1 MKNQTERGPGWDL
14 SGSVSGGKKWPNKA
28 WQQQRIEASLR
39 FDHEPIIALDNSK
52 RVLYL
57 VRTVSMAA
65 ELGMSLSMALG
76 ASMDM
81 VRWFDR
87 LLMQGTIE
95 ALRVD
100 PQATLGCS
108 VSGTSAVDDIWWDPV
123 FQLLEREP
131 GVAERLV
138 VEFAEAAPLDVK
150 AGREFV
156 WRLKWCGCRVAIKE
170 FGIRYGVQSAMA
182 VGEPDFIKLDRTLVC
197 AARQSEHGKRRLSN
211 IVRLASEQASTVII
225 ETMDADQDAGLALE
239 AGVHWAQFRSVQE
252 A

>member
-1 MKNQTERGPGWDL
+1 MRNQTERGLVWGICD
-14 SGSVSGGKKWPNKA
+14 SAFDAKKCLNKA
-28 WQQQRIEASLR
+28 WLQQRIEASLLIA
-39 FDHEPIIALDNSK
+39 HEPIISLDNSK

-57 VRTVSMAA
+57 VRTVGVAA
-65 ELGMSLSMALG
+65 ELGVPLSTALG

-95 ALRVD
+95 TLRVD
-100 PQATLGCS
+100 PQATLGCG
-108 VSGTSAVDDIWWDPV
+108 VSGASAVDDIWWDPV

-131 GVAERLV
+131 GVAQRLV

-150 AGREFV
+150 ASREFV

-182 VGEPDFIKLDRTLVC
+182 VGEPDFIKLDRSLVC
-197 AARQSEHGKRRLSN
+197 SARQSEHGKRRLSN
-211 IVRLASEQASTVII
+211 MVRLASEQASTVIV
-225 ETMDADQDAGLALE
+225 ETMDAQPDVGLALE
-239 AGVHWAQFRSVQE
+239 VGVNWAQFRSLQE